1 MAASVPASLLPVAQP
16 GHTPYRA
23 EIDGLRAIA
32 VGGVVAHHTGLGLLP
47 GGFTGV
53 DVFFVISGYLITAII
68 AAEMTAGKFSQWR
81 FLERRLRRI
90 VPALAVMLAVTAPAA
105 WAILTPEDFR
115 PFAQSLTAAALFAS
129 NLLFAQKAGYFDSVE
144 GMQPLLHTWTL
155 GVEEQ
160 FYLLFP
166 LVLIACRRWRPG
178 AMLPVVA
185 LMGLA
190 SFALALVVATRWPL
204 LSFYLLPTRL
214 WEFALGAACAL
225 LPARGT
231 ELLAA
236 RPQIRALLAIA
247 GLGLIAAGFLLI
259 QPHTPAPGAMFLLPT
274 IGTVLVIM
282 FAGASNPAGRLLG
295 LRPLVWLGLISFG
308 TYLWHQPLLTLAQ
321 YMWFGDLPLPVTLA
335 LVAASVAF
343 GWASYHWIEQPVRQ
357 RRLLAGR
364 TALLVAC
371 STALA
376 VPVAAGVS
384 GHLYLLL
391 PASGAEAAQLG
402 GLRPPRA
409 PDVMTGTPSK
419 PLPFILFGDSHAMQY
434 YYALNDRFGEG
445 AILAKSSCL
454 AAGKISNF
462 STVDAGSAECR
473 STADS
478 LVNLAAERGVRTI
491 IWAQVWD
498 RELYADDPDKPLA
511 PGSKAAGRALTE
523 SMARLADRLPR
534 NSRIVIIS
542 NAPTAY
548 VAAPPMFEGWL
559 RCRAFR
565 NADCPEA
572 YPGTKAEGIAINAAL
587 RELAAR
593 DPRFIFVDAQAPLCP
608 QGTCRIIED
617 GKLNYWDAHHLTLIG
632 AQRVVATMPANIIE
646 R

>member
-1 MAASVPASLLPVAQP
+1 MTASAQASMLPGAHP

-32 VGGVVAHHTGLGLLP
+32 VGGVVAHHTGLGLVP

-53 DVFFVISGYLITAII
+53 DVFFVISGYLITGII

-90 VPALAVMLAVTAPAA
+90 VPAFAVMLAITAAAA

-115 PFAQSLTAAALFAS
+115 PFAQSLTASALFAS
-129 NLLFAQKAGYFDSVE
+129 NLLFAQKAGYFDSAE

-166 LVLIACRRWRPG
+166 LLLIACRRWRPG
-178 AMLPVVA
+178 ATLPVVA
-185 LMGLA
+185 LLGLA
-190 SFALALVVATRWPL
+190 SFALALMVATRWPL

-231 ELLAA
+231 AVLVA
-236 RPQIRALLAIA
+236 RPQVRSVLAMA

-259 QPHTPAPGAMFLLPT
+259 QPYTPAPGAMFLLPT

-282 FAGASNPAGRLLG
+282 FAGLTDPAGRLLG
-295 LRPLVWLGLISFG
+295 LRPLVWLGLVSFG

-321 YMWFGDLPLPVTLA
+321 YGWSGDLPLPVTLA
-335 LVAASVAF
+335 LVAASVVF
-343 GWASYHWIEQPVRQ
+343 GWASYQWIEQPVRQ

-364 TALLVAC
+364 KALLVAC

-376 VPVAAGVS
+376 VPVAAGIA
-384 GHLYLLL
+384 GHLHLYL
-391 PASGAEAAQLG
+391 PASGAEATRLA

-409 PDVMTGTPSK
+409 PEVMTGTPSK

-434 YYALNDRFGEG
+434 YFALNARFGQG
-445 AILAKSSCL
+445 AILAKPSCL
-454 AAGKISNF
+454 AAGKVSNF
-462 STVDAGSAECR
+462 WPVGPGSADCR
-473 STADS
+473 STADR
-478 LVNLAAERGVRTI
+478 LVALATERGVRTI

-498 RELYADDPDKPLA
+498 RELFADDPNTPLA
-511 PGSKAAGRALTE
+511 PDCSTRAGSTPRRLQKTRA
-523 SMARLADRLPR
+523 
-534 NSRIVIIS
+534 
-542 NAPTAY
+542 
-548 VAAPPMFEGWL
+548 
-559 RCRAFR
+559 
-565 NADCPEA
+565 
-572 YPGTKAEGIAINAAL
+572 
-587 RELAAR
+587 
-593 DPRFIFVDAQAPLCP
+593 
-608 QGTCRIIED
+608 
-617 GKLNYWDAHHLTLIG
+617 
-632 AQRVVATMPANIIE
+632 
-646 R
+646 